1 MRAVIQRGSSAS
13 VTVAGE
19 TTGAIE
25 AK

>member
-1 MRAVIQRGSSAS
+1 MRAVIQGGSSAS

-19 TTGAIE
+19 TTGAID